1 MSAGGKSARSGLLL
15 MPGEIRSCPAAGSEG
30 GESVGRTDLISSS
43 PSLGAAELPLSV
55 KC

>member
-30 GESVGRTDLISSS
+30 GESVSRTDLVSSS